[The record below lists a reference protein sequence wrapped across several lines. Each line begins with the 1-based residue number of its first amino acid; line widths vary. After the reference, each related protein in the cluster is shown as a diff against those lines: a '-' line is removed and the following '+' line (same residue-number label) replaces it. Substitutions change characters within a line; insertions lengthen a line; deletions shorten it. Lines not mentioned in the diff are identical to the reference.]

1 MANPNPYLELV
12 TDNDGQGAAS
22 DNPYTPLLQADTA
35 QKVRSSVSSVIDINP
50 DVDAKLQQLAKRYGV
65 PLDAVRLDPKSL
77 ERKQELESIDYAELA
92 RKAPGTANFMA
103 DPQAAAIA
111 RDDVENMSMIESLWK
126 EAKQFGTTVSNAVAR
141 GWQSQ
146 QRKWTTNA
154 FNVNAR
160 TVQDVDRIEQMLAD
174 GADPNTFNVENDPL
188 GLAQMT
194 REERAKLRADA
205 LELAKQGAQEISIK
219 TNNMAAIP
227 RPAVTEKVMNAD
239 KVVDPVATFYSGET
253 VYAENLKGLE
263 AFKATAAEFVKS
275 PASFIA
281 DVGLESL
288 VGNLDAMALAIPASM
303 VGGPALGAAT
313 MGIGSY
319 NTAYA
324 TAFLDNLESQ
334 GVDIRDPDKL
344 AEAVKNPEMMDQ
356 ARKTAHV
363 YASILSSFDA
373 ASMGVASKVA
383 LPKSL
388 QIALKDKAFTKELTN
403 MLIVQPQLQGT
414 LGVVGEVAASSAVG
428 KEVGTGE
435 LFGEFFG
442 EMLGTPIEVLTAS
455 GRRIYGDFVKVDA
468 AEESARRL
476 QKLNDLATASKIR
489 SRDVDTFE
497 SFVAS
502 VTADGPIKEV
512 FVDAQTLAQS
522 GIAAQ
527 LAEVSPSVAEQFEF
541 ALTAGT
547 QISIPVAEYTA
558 RIAGTELNQSLLPH
572 LRTEANG
579 FSQVEAQEY
588 MQSFAQELKAEVER
602 TLAIRKSDE
611 EFKAQVESVKTNIKT
626 QLDSTGRFTPQVN
639 DAYAAMIGNFYAVT
653 ASKLGI
659 SPDELLQRYPLRVQ
673 AQSPVGGQQYE
684 QGPQLS
690 DIQQKWDD
698 AGIESSISESR
709 GTITLSQI
717 VVPENQRGGGKGTDA
732 IQSLVEYAD
741 ATGQRIVLSPS
752 TDFGATSKKRLIDFY
767 KRFGFVENKGRN
779 KDFTTRESMIRPAG
793 KRSEGSADSPR
804 TDTTDITGK
813 DGSPSRASRESVFQ
827 KIKKYYASTQRKA
840 RNFTEAREAAADFKG
855 KSLTNKE
862 SGIVAQ
868 VSRNSLDKMLSAKA
882 VGKSETAELHSLAVA
897 NLDSLFENALLGWTK
912 ADSQANTNIAA
923 IHRFFSVLE
932 TDNGPRLVK
941 ITVKET
947 SSTNQ
952 ANKIYTVET
961 ISINEKSPAAQWVDA
976 TVRSDEIDPISIR
989 SAEDVVSLAKAVQEI
1004 NNDLNPS
1011 SGELNQS
1018 AWHGSPFTFDAFSL
1032 EHLGKGEGAQA
1043 FGWGLYFASNR
1054 AIAEWYRDNLSSRKG
1069 ADPTAVKFA
1078 GKTPME
1084 WYGHFEE
1091 KAIRAKDPSEFY
1103 DRMSMLENLE
1113 LTWNAHGAMNTAIE
1127 DGLSESAIK
1136 WFKDT
1141 IVDKFERP
1149 GKTYQVEIPDST
1161 EMLDWDKPL
1170 VDQDFSKWRE
1180 IAVQEDLPVQ
1190 YQRKALVEGRTGS
1203 DFYSALTTKLGSEKA
1218 ASKVLNSYGV
1228 KGIAYLDNQSRD
1240 GVSGSSQ
1247 NFVVFDDTAVQIV
1260 EKYQQ
1265 GENTN
1270 RGSFN
1275 PATNTITL
1283 LKNADLSTFLHESG
1297 HFFLETQFDIAAR
1310 ISQESAMFGNTS
1322 NKPGEQQILE
1332 DTNAIL
1338 KWFGI
1343 RDLNEWNSLDFEE
1356 KRSYHEKFAR
1366 GFEAYLFEGKAP
1378 SIEVQGIFQRFRA
1391 WMINVYKELKNLNVE
1406 LNDEVRQVFDRM
1418 LATDEQIELAKQGR
1432 SMMELFA
1439 TAQQAGMTADEFA
1452 AYQALGVDATND
1464 AIQDLQARGLR
1475 DLAWSRNAR
1484 GREIKRLQKQAAA
1497 RRAEVTIDV
1506 RREVMSQPIYRAW
1519 QFLTGKLSAEDK
1531 IAPQALPK
1539 SDPNVVDETI
1549 DSLFT
1554 AIAKLGGLDRAE
1566 VESQWGFDPKERSPM
1581 PAFGKYTLRREG
1593 GFSID
1598 AMAEMLAERGYLELD
1613 EDGRFDQRELEEKFD
1628 AELRGDIQYS
1638 TAVDERIMRGEG
1650 MAGEGLNLEALGAG
1664 RFDAIE
1670 LSSMGL
1676 PENIIEIITNLKM
1689 TAKNGLHP
1697 DLVAEMFGFTSGDEL
1712 IRTLAIAQE
1721 PKQEINDLVDARMLE
1736 LYGELATP
1744 EAIERE
1750 ADKAIHNENRARVVA
1765 TEANALAKATGQRK
1779 VLVPAAKAFAREMIN
1794 RLKIR
1799 DIRPGQYAAAEV
1811 RAAKAAEKA
1820 SQSGDLATAA
1830 AEKRNQLVNTFATR
1844 EAYDAQEKVE
1854 AGVRYLKKFDSE
1866 GTRKNLDADYLDQID
1881 ALLERFDLRKMTNKA
1896 MDKRTALASWLK
1908 SQEEQGLVPEIPEDL
1923 QNEALRKPYKEMTVE
1938 EFSGLV
1944 DSVKQIEH
1952 LGRLKNRLLTAA
1964 NNRAF
1969 AAVRDEISSSIEAN
1983 AGDRQANTRTPTT
1996 NAGRMWASLKNFYAS
2011 HIKAA
2016 TWARVMD
2023 GGMDGG
2029 PVWEYLVRPA
2039 NERGEME
2046 TTMRAQATT
2055 RLSEIMAPVFK
2066 LGKMGG
2072 KGMFFPSIGRSFNR
2086 QERMAIAL
2094 NTGNEG
2100 NLQRLL
2106 GGEGWTPAQIQPVL
2120 ESLTSTEWKAVQEIW
2135 DHFESYRPEI
2145 AAKERRVYG
2154 KEPAWVE
2161 PTPFEIR
2168 TADGETVYLRG
2179 GYYPIKYDP
2188 AASQRAEEYADA
2200 EGAKRQLQGAFTS
2213 ATTRRSFTK
2222 TRSEEIVGR
2231 PLLYNLS
2238 GLYSGV
2244 NDVIHDLAWHEWLID
2259 ANRLLRSSKIDQAM
2273 RERYG
2278 PEAKAQF
2285 KTWVSD
2291 IAEGETGMSNAGEI
2305 ALSRLRQGVSAAGLG
2320 FNVVSAAMQVLGF
2333 TQSIVRVGP
2342 TWVGRGIAKYVA
2354 NPLRTVREVNAMS
2367 DFMANRSRTQFREL
2381 NELRNRVQDETALGR
2396 AAKAGAFYLMMRA
2409 QQMVDVPTWYG
2420 AYEKALAAGQSDERS
2435 IQLAD
2440 QAVID
2445 AQGNGQ
2451 IKDLSAIERGG
2462 PALKLFTV
2470 FYSFMNTA
2478 FNLGVAQTMTAN
2490 TPAKKAKLA
2499 ADYLLLYS
2507 VPAVLG
2513 SMMKEALTPGGGD
2526 EDWDKLAKKLVA
2538 EQLSY
2543 LMGMMV
2549 VVREFGEVAK
2559 IVSGAEGVRGY
2570 QGPAGVRLISDTI
2583 KFTQQ
2588 AKQGEFD
2595 DAFRKAAINLI
2606 GDFTGLPAAQVNR
2619 TITGVQALSE
2629 GETKNPAAVLF
2640 GFDRN

>member
-194 REERAKLRADA
+194 REERAKLRSDA

-227 RPAVTEKVMNAD
+227 RPAVTERVMNAD

-253 VYAENLKGLE
+253 VYAENLKGWE

-388 QIALKDKAFTKELTN
+388 QIALKDKAFAKELTN

-468 AEESARRL
+468 AEESAKRL

-588 MQSFAQELKAEVER
+588 MQSFAQELKADVER

-684 QGPQLS
+684 QGAFGPRFEQFKGDAKGAIEHLK
-690 DIQQKWDD
+690 QQKSGEAIGALSHPDLGEIDLVYGEEGTNQSNGYGLAKLLKYHPEVVDNLQEILSEMTVVFKSDTRAQLESKDHRAGVRLQWDGNTKQWLLTAFKKTG
-698 AGIESSISESR
+698 AGE
-709 GTITLSQI
+709 GT
-717 VVPENQRGGGKGTDA
+717 
-732 IQSLVEYAD
+732 
-741 ATGQRIVLSPS
+741 
-752 TDFGATSKKRLIDFY
+752 
-767 KRFGFVENKGRN
+767 
-779 KDFTTRESMIRPAG
+779 
-793 KRSEGSADSPR
+793 R
-804 TDTTDITGK
+804 TDTTQLKSVDDT
-813 DGSPSRASRESVFQ
+813 ASHTTDPETIVDQ
-827 KIKKYYASTQRKA
+827 KLKQFYQ
-840 RNFTEAREAAADFKG
+840 
-855 KSLTNKE
+855 
-862 SGIVAQ
+862 
-868 VSRNSLDKMLSAKA
+868 
-882 VGKSETAELHSLAVA
+882 
-897 NLDSLFENALLGWTK
+897 
-912 ADSQANTNIAA
+912 QAN
-923 IHRFFSVLE
+923 R
-932 TDNGPRLVK
+932 K
-941 ITVKET
+941 
-947 SSTNQ
+947 
-952 ANKIYTVET
+952 
-961 ISINEKSPAAQWVDA
+961 
-976 TVRSDEIDPISIR
+976 
-989 SAEDVVSLAKAVQEI
+989 
-1004 NNDLNPS
+1004 
-1011 SGELNQS
+1011 GELNQS
-1018 AWHGSPFTFDAFSL
+1018 AWHGSPYRFTKFSL
-1032 EHLGKGEGAQA
+1032 DHMGKGEGAQA
-1043 FGWGLYFASNR
+1043 FGWGLYFASLKDV
-1054 AIAEWYRDNLSSRKG
+1054 A
-1069 ADPTAVKFA
+1069 
-1078 GKTPME
+1078 KTYTPRE
-1084 WYGHFEE
+1084 
-1091 KAIRAKDPSEFY
+1091 P
-1103 DRMSMLENLE
+1103 
-1113 LTWNAHGAMNTAIE
+1113 AIE
-1127 DGLSESAIK
+1127 AKMMAAYQKAERAQNYNAMEVWERAMMYEDAEDIVAYYTDPENGYDASMIRTAKSVAKQVKTILSKSKGQIYE
-1136 WFKDT
+1136 
-1141 IVDKFERP
+1141 VN
-1149 GKTYQVEIPDST
+1149 IPEDS
-1161 EMLDWDKPL
+1161 EMLLWDKPL
-1170 VDQDFSKWRE
+1170 SEQPETVRAALAKYDPEMYSPEGEDYDANETGAMIYHRLAEKMAKPDLAPGWDSVSTDSDGRAWSG
-1180 IAVQEDLPVQ
+1180 QE
-1190 YQRKALVEGRTGS
+1190 G
-1203 DFYSALTTKLGSEKA
+1203 
-1218 ASKVLNSYGV
+1218 ASKLLNDLGI
-1228 KGIAYLDNQSRD
+1228 KGIKYLDGGSRGAGD
-1240 GVSGSSQ
+1240 GSF
-1247 NFVVFDDTAVQIV
+1247 NYVVFDDKAVEILNTYYQSNQTA
-1260 EKYQQ
+1260 
-1265 GENTN
+1265 N

-1310 ISQESAMFGNTS
+1310 IAQESAMFGNTS

-1452 AYQALGVDATND
+1452 AYQAVGVDATND

-1613 EDGRFDQRELEEKFD
+1613 ENGRFDQRELEEKFD

-1638 TAVDERIMRGEG
+1638 TAVDERIIRGEG

-1697 DLVAEMFGFTSGDEL
+1697 DLVAELFGFTSGDEL

-2072 KGMFFPSIGRSFNR
+2072 KGMFFPSIGRSLNR

>member
-194 REERAKLRADA
+194 REERAKLRSDA

-253 VYAENLKGLE
+253 VYAENLKGWE

-334 GVDIRDPDKL
+334 GVDIRDPAKL

-588 MQSFAQELKAEVER
+588 MQSFAQELKADVER

-626 QLDSTGRFTPQVN
+626 QLDSAGRFTPQVN

-673 AQSPVGGQQYE
+673 AQSPVGGQQFDQAPANPVPADEMAESGDFKTGKTVTFNFVHNTESATKLFGKPKKGDRHKRDIEPSGRYVTAVGDLANTPDDKRFVKGSLTFVNPLVIKGDNWKQVLFDHYKKRGKELSKALIADGYDGVVTIDKYGPSEILDLTSFDEAKALYQSEKNGVGEGTRTDIAKLKSADDTASRTADPTNIVDQTDSNTLNRGEAVATLTGKEISDAKDIEALREAVKVWYE
-684 QGPQLS
+684 KNLRGKS
-690 DIQQKWDD
+690 VVNKDSGKT
-698 AGIESSISESR
+698 IEFRS
-709 GTITLSQI
+709 
-717 VVPENQRGGGKGTDA
+717 
-732 IQSLVEYAD
+732 
-741 ATGQRIVLSPS
+741 
-752 TDFGATSKKRLIDFY
+752 SKKAFNSSANPEKLKLFAAL
-767 KRFGFVENKGRN
+767 
-779 KDFTTRESMIRPAG
+779 KD
-793 KRSEGSADSPR
+793 
-804 TDTTDITGK
+804 
-813 DGSPSRASRESVFQ
+813 
-827 KIKKYYASTQRKA
+827 
-840 RNFTEAREAAADFKG
+840 
-855 KSLTNKE
+855 
-862 SGIVAQ
+862 
-868 VSRNSLDKMLSAKA
+868 
-882 VGKSETAELHSLAVA
+882 AVA
-897 NLDSLFENALLGWTK
+897 NG
-912 ADSQANTNIAA
+912 
-923 IHRFFSVLE
+923 
-932 TDNGPRLVK
+932 K
-941 ITVKET
+941 I
-947 SSTNQ
+947 
-952 ANKIYTVET
+952 
-961 ISINEKSPAAQWVDA
+961 
-976 TVRSDEIDPISIR
+976 VRSNPPIDPTKEANIKAYHFLIAPVVLNVERIDLGVTIRETRDGHWFYNLNAIQEGPHQLNR
-989 SAEDVVSLAKAVQEI
+989 SAPAHKAGGGTE
-1004 NNDLNPS
+1004 
-1011 SGELNQS
+1011 GEALNQS
-1018 AWHGSPFTFDAFSL
+1018 LP
-1032 EHLGKGEGAQA
+1032 E
-1043 FGWGLYFASNR
+1043 
-1054 AIAEWYRDNLSSRKG
+1054 DNL
-1069 ADPTAVKFA
+1069 
-1078 GKTPME
+1078 
-1084 WYGHFEE
+1084 
-1091 KAIRAKDPSEFY
+1091 
-1103 DRMSMLENLE
+1103 N
-1113 LTWNAHGAMNTAIE
+1113 
-1127 DGLSESAIK
+1127 
-1136 WFKDT
+1136 
-1141 IVDKFERP
+1141 
-1149 GKTYQVEIPDST
+1149 VEI
-1161 EMLDWDKPL
+1161 LK
-1170 VDQDFSKWRE
+1170 
-1180 IAVQEDLPVQ
+1180 
-1190 YQRKALVEGRTGS
+1190 
-1203 DFYSALTTKLGSEKA
+1203 
-1218 ASKVLNSYGV
+1218 
-1228 KGIAYLDNQSRD
+1228 
-1240 GVSGSSQ
+1240 
-1247 NFVVFDDTAVQIV
+1247 
-1260 EKYQQ
+1260 Q

-1310 ISQESAMFGNTS
+1310 IAQESAMFGNTS

-1613 EDGRFDQRELEEKFD
+1613 ENGRFDQRELEEKFD

-1638 TAVDERIMRGEG
+1638 TAVDERIIRGEG

-1697 DLVAEMFGFTSGDEL
+1697 DLVAELFGFTSGDEL